1 MEESINLAALI
12 RKSFC
17 VKEVDIRTYSPL
29 TLAFIGDGIYDLII
43 RTILVSKGNEST
55 NRLQHKTA
63 SYVKAGT
70 QSAMIRA
77 LMPYLTEEE
86 LAIYKRGRNAKPHTT
101 AKNATLEDYHRATG
115 FEALVGYLYLLGRT
129 GRILEILN
137 EGLRQLKMD
146 KI

>member
-1 MEESINLAALI
+1 MEESIDLAALI
-12 RKSFC
+12 RDGFD

-43 RTILVSKGNEST
+43 RTILVEKGNEPT

-63 SYVKAGT
+63 SCVRAGT
-70 QSAMIRA
+70 QSAMIEV
-77 LMPYLTEEE
+77 LMPYLTQEE
-86 LAIYKRGRNAKPHTT
+86 LAIYRRGKNAKPRTT

-115 FEALVGYLYLLGRT
+115 FEALMGYLYLLGRT
-129 GRILEILN
+129 GRILELLKA
-137 EGLRQLKMD
+137 GLPQLKTD

>member
-1 MEESINLAALI
+1 MEESIDLAAFI
-12 RKSFC
+12 RESFC

-86 LAIYKRGRNAKPHTT
+86 LAIYTRRPKTQRLRITT
-101 AKNATLEDYHRATG
+101 GPRDLRRWWGIFICLEGPEG
-115 FEALVGYLYLLGRT
+115 FWRF
-129 GRILEILN
+129 
-137 EGLRQLKMD
+137 
-146 KI
+146 